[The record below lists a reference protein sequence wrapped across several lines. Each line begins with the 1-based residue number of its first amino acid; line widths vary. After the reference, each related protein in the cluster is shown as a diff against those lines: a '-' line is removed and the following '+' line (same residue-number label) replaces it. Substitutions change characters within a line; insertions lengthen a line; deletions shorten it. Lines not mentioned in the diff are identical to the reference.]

1 MDKMKSEIIIT
12 NGLDFFVGI
21 AAPLLMAW
29 FGSLIKTIRNHD
41 GLRFS
46 LDTFLSRSLFGI
58 FTGIILLT
66 LFSEIMTLPLLI
78 FVCTVGGYS
87 SIKLIDLFDEM
98 TPIFE
103 KYLTQYIIKFL
114 SDKFDDSHHFDK
126 KEDNDQKK

>member
-46 LDTFLSRSLFGI
+46 METFLARSLFGI

-78 FVCTVGGYS
+78 FLCTVGGYS
-87 SIKLIDLFDEM
+87 SVKLIDLFDEM

-114 SDKFDDSHHFDK
+114 SDKFDDSDNFN
-126 KEDNDQKK
+126 KEDKDQKK